1 MTQVPDTAQVRGWTR
16 RQVQEARQH
25 VQEARQHVQ
34 VARQRRG
41 AAARGSSTSAVRELL
56 RRRDFRLMLIGQT
69 VSALGD
75 WMGTIAL
82 MMLVLRLSGSTT
94 AVGGVLVLQLLPS
107 AVAAPMIARLVSRVD
122 RRQVMLACDAIR
134 AVLAVLLPL
143 ISVIGWVYAWAF
155 MLQVVG
161 LAFLP
166 ARDAATPVLAGVSA
180 DDRSQDK
187 EARLSAA
194 NALILATNYGA
205 IPFGAGAFALI
216 VTVANAIGLSTTW
229 QFLAAFWIDA
239 LTYLASYA
247 AIRGIGDL
255 GHRLHQPAFDVSEPA
270 TRAEP
275 RTPVPRTAAAANG
288 KRGDG
293 KRGDGKR
300 ADAKRER
307 RESLRLREVFR
318 YPVARTVVQATM
330 VAVLGLGALF
340 SLGAVFVDKT
350 VGAGPVGFGALV
362 AMFGVGAVAGLVAG
376 RLLSGRARAAQLR
389 VAVTLQGAMIIS
401 MTIVAILPLT
411 LVGAA
416 VFGAAVASA
425 LINAMGLLQDSLTG
439 GARDLALSAFHLTL
453 RGGLALSALLAGA
466 AADLV
471 GVLRIPGYGELRP
484 EQTVLLAAGTVVV
497 LSVFALRPRAGEAS
511 TVGEAGR
518 AAATGSSGQGTD
530 RAQPHRSTA

>member
-1 MTQVPDTAQVRGWTR
+1 MTQVQDTAQVRSWTR
-16 RQVQEARQH
+16 RHVQEARQH
-25 VQEARQHVQ
+25 VQEARQQVQ
-34 VARQRRG
+34 VARQRR
-41 AAARGSSTSAVRELL
+41 ADVARGPRTSPVRELL

-107 AVAAPMIARLVSRVD
+107 AVAAPMISRLVSRVD

-155 MLQVVG
+155 MLQVMG

-166 ARDAATPVLAGVSA
+166 ARDAATPILAGASA

-239 LTYLASYA
+239 LTYLVSYA
-247 AIRGIGDL
+247 AIRGISDL
-255 GHRLHQPAFDVSEPA
+255 GHRLRRPAFDVSDP
-270 TRAEP
+270 
-275 RTPVPRTAAAANG
+275 AAARAAP
-288 KRGDG
+288 RVAAGDG
-293 KRGDGKR
+293 KRSV
-300 ADAKRER
+300 AKRER

-318 YPVARTVVQATM
+318 YPVARTVVQATL

-340 SLGAVFVDKT
+340 SLGAVFVEKT

-362 AMFGVGAVAGLVAG
+362 AMFGVGAVAGLAAG

-389 VAVTLQGAMIIS
+389 VAVALQGATIIS
-401 MTIVAILPLT
+401 MTIVAILPVT

-439 GARDLALSAFHLTL
+439 GARDLALSAFHITL

-484 EQTVLLAAGTVVV
+484 EQTVLLAAGIVVV
-497 LSVFALRPRAGEAS
+497 LSVFALRPRAGEAGKA
-511 TVGEAGR
+511 VEAG
-518 AAATGSSGQGTD
+518 SSSPVTD
-530 RAQPHRSTA
+530 RAEPRRSTA

>member
-1 MTQVPDTAQVRGWTR
+1 MPVTVRFTGAQPEVVTLVSDTADTAQTGSRTWLPG
-16 RQVQEARQH
+16 H
-25 VQEARQHVQ
+25 VPW
-34 VARQRRG
+34 QRRTD
-41 AAARGSSTSAVRELL
+41 APRGQRSSRPPQGSPVKELL
-56 RRRDFRLMLIGQT
+56 ALPDFRRMLIGQT

-82 MMLVLRLSGSTT
+82 MMLVLRISGSTT

-107 AVAAPMIARLVSRVD
+107 AVAAPVVARLISRVD

-134 AVLAVLLPL
+134 AVVVLLLPL
-143 ISVIGWVYAWAF
+143 IWMIGWVYVWAF
-155 MLQVVG
+155 VLQVVA

-166 ARDAATPVLAGVSA
+166 ARDAATPVLAGVPAGDHSH
-180 DDRSQDK
+180 DK

-216 VTVANAIGLSTTW
+216 VTVGDAVGLPPAG
-229 QFLAAFWIDA
+229 QFLLAFWIDA

-255 GHRLHQPAFDVSEPA
+255 GHRLFRQPAEMAQAPDVDAGGHAAP
-270 TRAEP
+270 TRPE
-275 RTPVPRTAAAANG
+275 N
-288 KRGDG
+288 
-293 KRGDGKR
+293 
-300 ADAKRER
+300 RET
-307 RESLRLREVFR
+307 LRLREVLK
-318 YPVARTVVQATM
+318 YPVARTVVQATL
-330 VAVLGLGALF
+330 VAALGLGALF
-340 SLGAVFVDKT
+340 SLGAVFVDRT

-362 AMFGVGAVAGLVAG
+362 AMFGVGAATGLAAS

-389 VAVTLQGAMIIS
+389 VAVALQGAMIVS

-416 VFGAAVASA
+416 VFGAAVTSA
-425 LINAMGLLQDSLTG
+425 LINAIGLLQDSLTG
-439 GARDLALSAFHLTL
+439 AERDLALSAFHLVL

-471 GVLRIPGYGELRP
+471 SDLPIPGFGLLRP
-484 EQTVLLAAGTVVV
+484 EQIVLLGAGAIVV
-497 LSVFALRPRAGEAS
+497 LSGFALRPVTDSGGAS
-511 TVGEAGR
+511 GR
-518 AAATGSSGQGTD
+518 RGGS
-530 RAQPHRSTA
+530 

>member
-1 MTQVPDTAQVRGWTR
+1 
-16 RQVQEARQH
+16 
-25 VQEARQHVQ
+25 
-34 VARQRRG
+34 
-41 AAARGSSTSAVRELL
+41 
-56 RRRDFRLMLIGQT
+56 MLIGQT

-82 MMLVLRLSGSTT
+82 MMLVLRISGSTT

-107 AVAAPMIARLVSRVD
+107 AVAAPMVARLISRVD

-134 AVLAVLLPL
+134 AAVVVLLPL
-143 ISVIGWVYAWAF
+143 FFMIGWVYVWAF
-155 MLQVVG
+155 VLQVVG

-166 ARDAATPVLAGVSA
+166 ARDAATPILAGVSA
-180 DDRSQDK
+180 DDHSSDEPRAGDHRAGDDSKDK

-216 VTVANAIGLSTTW
+216 VTVGNALGLPTTW
-229 QFLAAFWIDA
+229 QFLLAFWIDA

-255 GHRLHQPAFDVSEPA
+255 GHRLL
-270 TRAEP
+270 
-275 RTPVPRTAAAANG
+275 RTPAAAP
-288 KRGDG
+288 KI
-293 KRGDGKR
+293 
-300 ADAKRER
+300 ADASAVAATPDPPTKIAMGAAATEEER
-307 RESLRLREVFR
+307 RPLRLREVFR
-318 YPVARTVVQATM
+318 YPVARTVVQATS

-340 SLGAVFVDKT
+340 SLGAVFVDQT

-362 AMFGVGAVAGLVAG
+362 AMFGVGAATGLAAG
-376 RLLSGRARAAQLR
+376 RLLSGRARAVQLR
-389 VAVTLQGAMIIS
+389 VAVALQGGMIVS

-411 LVGAA
+411 LIGAA
-416 VFGAAVASA
+416 VFGAAVTCA

-439 GARDLALSAFHLTL
+439 AERDLALSAFHLTL

-471 GVLRIPGYGELRP
+471 GRLQISGLGVLRP
-484 EQTVLLAAGTVVV
+484 EQIVLLGAGTIVV
-497 LSVFALRPRAGEAS
+497 LSGFALRP
-511 TVGEAGR
+511 GR
-518 AAATGSSGQGTD
+518 GGM
-530 RAQPHRSTA
+530 AQR

>member
-1 MTQVPDTAQVRGWTR
+1 VK
-16 RQVQEARQH
+16 
-25 VQEARQHVQ
+25 
-34 VARQRRG
+34 
-41 AAARGSSTSAVRELL
+41 ELL
-56 RRRDFRLMLIGQT
+56 ARRDFRRMLIGQT

-75 WMGTIAL
+75 WMATIAL
-82 MMLVLRLSGSTT
+82 MMLVLRISGSTT

-107 AVAAPMIARLVSRVD
+107 AVAAPMIARLISRVD

-134 AVLAVLLPL
+134 AAVALLLPL
-143 ISVIGWVYAWAF
+143 VWMIGWVYFWAF
-155 MLQVVG
+155 VLQVVG

-180 DDRSQDK
+180 GDRGPDK

-205 IPFGAGAFALI
+205 IPIGAGAFALI
-216 VTVANAIGLSTTW
+216 VTLGNAVGLPATW
-229 QFLAAFWIDA
+229 QFLLAFWVNA

-255 GHRLHQPAFDVSEPA
+255 GHRLLRQPAETSEPPGA
-270 TRAEP
+270 GAGIGSGGQD
-275 RTPVPRTAAAANG
+275 AAAG
-288 KRGDG
+288 PD
-293 KRGDGKR
+293 KR
-300 ADAKRER
+300 AP
-307 RESLRLREVFR
+307 LRLREVFR

-340 SLGAVFVDKT
+340 SLGAVFVDET

-362 AMFGVGAVAGLVAG
+362 AMFGVGAATGLGAG
-376 RLLSGRARAAQLR
+376 RLLAGRCARTLQLR
-389 VAVTLQGAMIIS
+389 VAVALQGAMIVS

-411 LVGAA
+411 LAGAA

-425 LINAMGLLQDSLTG
+425 LINAIGLLQDSLTG
-439 GARDLALSAFHLTL
+439 AERDLALAAFHLIL

-471 GVLRIPGYGELRP
+471 GDLSIPGFGLLRP
-484 EQTVLLAAGTVVV
+484 EQIVLLGAGTIVV
-497 LSVFALRPRAGEAS
+497 LSGFALRP
-511 TVGEAGR
+511 V
-518 AAATGSSGQGTD
+518 TD
-530 RAQPHRSTA
+530 RHRSASGT

>member
-1 MTQVPDTAQVRGWTR
+1 VSDTAQARGQTR
-16 RQVQEARQH
+16 RLGRVPLP
-25 VQEARQHVQ
+25 
-34 VARQRRG
+34 RRAAG
-41 AAARGSSTSAVRELL
+41 AGRGPRVSPVRNLL
-56 RRRDFRLMLIGQT
+56 RRRDFRRMLIGQT
-69 VSALGD
+69 ISALGD

-107 AVAAPMIARLVSRVD
+107 AVAAPLVARLISRVD

-134 AVLAVLLPL
+134 AAVAVLLPL
-143 ISVIGWVYAWAF
+143 VSMIGWVYVWAF
-155 MLQVVG
+155 VLQVMG

-166 ARDAATPVLAGVSA
+166 ARDAATPVLAGVA
-180 DDRSQDK
+180 AGDHGQDK

-216 VTVANAIGLSTTW
+216 VTAGNAIGLSTTW
-229 QFLAAFWIDA
+229 QFLVAFWIDA

-247 AIRGIGDL
+247 AIRGIGDF
-255 GHRLHQPAFDVSEPA
+255 GHRVLRPPAETGEP
-270 TRAEP
+270 
-275 RTPVPRTAAAANG
+275 AAAAHPAG
-288 KRGDG
+288 VAQPAGGPRKAGQ
-293 KRGDGKR
+293 
-300 ADAKRER
+300 EP
-307 RESLRLREVFR
+307 LRLREVFK
-318 YPVARTVVQATM
+318 YPVARTVVQATL

-340 SLGAVFVDKT
+340 SLGAVFVEKS

-362 AMFGVGAVAGLVAG
+362 AMFGVGAATGLGAS

-389 VAVTLQGAMIIS
+389 VAVALQGVMIVS

-416 VFGAAVASA
+416 VFGAAVTAA
-425 LINAMGLLQDSLTG
+425 LINAIGLLQDSLTG
-439 GARDLALSAFHLTL
+439 AERDLALSAFHLTL

-471 GVLRIPGYGELRP
+471 GRLRIPWAGDLRP
-484 EQTVLLAAGTVVV
+484 EQIVLLAAGIIVV
-497 LSVFALRPRAGEAS
+497 LSGFALRPGAPGRRPAG
-511 TVGEAGR
+511 
-518 AAATGSSGQGTD
+518 
-530 RAQPHRSTA
+530 